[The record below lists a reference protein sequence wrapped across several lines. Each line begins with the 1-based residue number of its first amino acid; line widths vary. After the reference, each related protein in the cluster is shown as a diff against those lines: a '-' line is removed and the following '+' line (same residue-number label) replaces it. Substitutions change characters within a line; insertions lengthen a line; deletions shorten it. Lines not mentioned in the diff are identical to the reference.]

1 MPIYKM
7 LVARGRHLAAG
18 DLISADG
25 ADGCKYVSAQ
35 QVAQL
40 VAIGQAVEHRAAE
53 VAEPIERRPA
63 KRKPVLADAA
73 SETNT
78 TVESEAPDD
87 LAG

>member
-1 MPIYKM
+1 MPTIYKM
-7 LVARGRHLAAG
+7 LVARGRHLAPG

-35 QVAQL
+35 QIAQL
-40 VAIGQAVEHRAAE
+40 VAIGQAAEHRAAE

-63 KRKPVLADAA
+63 KRKHALAGAV
-73 SETNT
+73 SETT
-78 TVESEAPDD
+78 TAESEGPDD